1 MDNQQAIEL
10 TQSYLMPTYSPLPVA
25 FVRGEG
31 CRLWDAN
38 SNEYLDFV
46 AGIAVA
52 STGHCHPQVVEAI
65 CQQAGQLIHTSNL
78 YHIPLQAQL
87 AKRLVELTFADRCFF
102 CNSGAEAN
110 EAAIKLARKWA
121 GQKRTGECFEI
132 ITAQQSF
139 HGRTLATLAATGQ
152 EKYQVGFR
160 PLPPGFSYVPLS
172 DIAALEAAI
181 SEQTCAVM
189 LEPIQAEGG
198 INVPDD
204 DYLPRV
210 RELCDERGILL
221 ILDEVQTGMGRTGRW
236 FGYEHA
242 NIKPDIMT
250 LAKALG
256 SGFPI
261 GACLAKEEVA
271 NAFQPG
277 DHASTFGGNH
287 LACAAALATI
297 KVIADEGLVAN
308 AAQMGSLLE
317 ELLTEELNGI
327 DGFDHIR
334 GRGLLLAVQ
343 VTPEVSAKA
352 VQDQCLEAGLVVN
365 AMGDD
370 RVRLAPPL
378 IVSEADCREAVGIL
392 ADSVRKV
399 AGH

>member
-1 MDNQQAIEL
+1 MNNQQVIEL
-10 TQSYLMPTYSPLPVA
+10 TQRYLMSTYSQLPVA

-31 CRLWDAN
+31 CRLWDADG
-38 SNEYLDFV
+38 NEYLDFIG
-46 AGIAVA
+46 GISVV
-52 STGHCHPQVVEAI
+52 STGHCHPRVAAAI
-65 CQQAGQLIHTSNL
+65 CEQAGQLMHTSNL
-78 YHIPLQAQL
+78 YHIPPQAQL
-87 AKRLVELTFADRCFF
+87 AKRLVELSFADRCFF

-121 GQKRTGECFEI
+121 GINRSGECFGI
-132 ITAQQSF
+132 ITAKQSF

-152 EKYQVGFR
+152 EKYQKAFR
-160 PLPPGFSYVPLS
+160 PLPPGFTYVIFN
-172 DIAALEAAI
+172 DVGALEEAI
-181 SEQTCAVM
+181 SGQTCAVM
-189 LEPIQAEGG
+189 LETIQGEGG

-210 RELCDERGILL
+210 RELCDKRGILL
-221 ILDEVQTGMGRTGRW
+221 ILDEVQTALGRTGRW

-242 NIKPDIMT
+242 DITPDIIT

-271 NAFQPG
+271 SAFQPG

-297 KVIADEGLVAN
+297 DVIEDESLVAN
-308 AAQMGSLLE
+308 AAQMGSLLVK
-317 ELLTEELNGI
+317 LLTDELSGI
-327 DGFDHIR
+327 EGFDHVR

-343 VTPEVSAKA
+343 FTPKVSAKA
-352 VQDQCLEAGLVVN
+352 VQDQCLAAGLVVN
-365 AMGDD
+365 ATGDD

-378 IVSEADCREAVGIL
+378 MVSEADCQEAVAIL
-392 ADSVRKV
+392 ADAVRKV